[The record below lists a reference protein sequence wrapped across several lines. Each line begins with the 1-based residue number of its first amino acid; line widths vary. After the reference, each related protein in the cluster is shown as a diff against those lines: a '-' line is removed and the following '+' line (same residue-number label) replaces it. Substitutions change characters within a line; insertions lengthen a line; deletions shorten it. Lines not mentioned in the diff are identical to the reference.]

1 MPGYKGHLAGGLIT
15 GILTAGTAV
24 AAGHAVHTPLQIA
37 GIVSFCLLGALF
49 PDVDTDS
56 KGQNLFYSIFILVD
70 GTLIFQQNYRWAA
83 WLGLFAM
90 FPALGHHRGWTH
102 TWWAM
107 LLVGAPIF
115 IFPGAL
121 LGIRNITIFFLFYL
135 AFTAGYFSHLLLD
148 RRFF

>member
-1 MPGYKGHLAGGLIT
+1 MPGYKGHLTGGLIT
-15 GILTAGTAV
+15 ASLAIGTAAV
-24 AAGHAVHTPLQIA
+24 AGHAVHTPLQVA

-70 GTLIFQQNYRWAA
+70 GTLIFPRNYRWAA
-83 WLGLFAM
+83 WFRLFAM
-90 FPALGHHRGWTH
+90 LPALGHHRGWTH

-115 IFPGAL
+115 FIPGIL
-121 LGIRNITIFFLFYL
+121 LGISNITIFFIFYL

-148 RRFF
+148 SL